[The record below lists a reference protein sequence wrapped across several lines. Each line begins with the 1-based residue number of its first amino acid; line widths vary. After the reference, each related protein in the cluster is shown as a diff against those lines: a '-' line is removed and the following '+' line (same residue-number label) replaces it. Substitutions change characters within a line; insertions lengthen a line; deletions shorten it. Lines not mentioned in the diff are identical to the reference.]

1 MDLSDLQRRYLLA
14 LWEEVGGETDNIHEF
29 WDEVK
34 RRGLRINHPKV
45 SFFADATHIGR
56 GEEKVG

>member
-14 LWEEVGGETDNIHEF
+14 LWEEVGGETDNIREF

-34 RRGLRINHPKV
+34 RRGLRINYPKV
-45 SFFADATHIGR
+45 FFFGGR
-56 GEEKVG
+56 YPYRQR